1 MLELPRGIWNSATSN
16 SRRRTVMKYIEP
28 IELDMA
34 YRAYNERE
42 DVKLAISLY
51 ETAAKK
57 IALKQ

>member
-1 MLELPRGIWNSATSN
+1 
-16 SRRRTVMKYIEP
+16 MKYIEP